1 MTTIAPPVP
10 EAPPSGARYRHYIRF
25 FSSLKALVKRRE
37 LILALAERDLRAR
50 YKQANFGFAWSL
62 ITPIALMVVFSLFL
76 KRVANIDTG
85 VDVTGRSIPYPLFTY
100 IGLLPWT
107 LFSASVSNGGQALIM
122 NVPILKKVACPR
134 EVFPLATVVVATVDM
149 ILATVALAVLFI
161 IYGFVPHGTSY
172 WVPMI
177 LMVQFAFTIGIV
189 LIVSSAMV
197 YVRDLRHALPLFLQ
211 LGLFATPVAYGMETV
226 PPSIREI
233 YGYVNPLAPVIDGYR
248 RTVLL
253 GLPPDWQTFL
263 PAAGSSIAVLVL
275 GYLLFKKLE
284 TGIADVA

>member
-1 MTTIAPPVP
+1 MTTIAPSVP
-10 EAPPSGARYRHYIRF
+10 EAPPSGARYRHRVRLI
-25 FSSLKALVKRRE
+25 SSMKALWSRRE
-37 LILALAERDLRAR
+37 LVLALAERDLRAR

-76 KRVANIDTG
+76 NRVANIDTG
-85 VDVTGRSIPYPLFTY
+85 DVPYPLFTY

-122 NVPILKKVACPR
+122 NVPVLKKVACPR
-134 EVFPLATVVVATVDM
+134 EVFPLATIMVATVDM
-149 ILATVALAVLFI
+149 ILATVALAVLFV
-161 IYGFVPHGTSY
+161 IYGFVPHATSY

-177 LMVQFAFTIGIV
+177 MLVQFAFTIGVV

-211 LGLFATPVAYGMETV
+211 IGLFATPVAYGMETV
-226 PPSIREI
+226 PPEIRSF

-248 RTVLL
+248 QTVLF
-253 GLPPDWQTFL
+253 GNPPDWNTFI
-263 PAAGSSIAVLVL
+263 PAAGSSLALLIL

>member
-1 MTTIAPPVP
+1 MSTIAPPVP
-10 EAPPSGARYRHYIRF
+10 EAPPHGARYRHYIRLP
-25 FSSLKALVKRRE
+25 SSLKALWSRRE
-37 LILALAERDLRAR
+37 LVMALAERDLRAR

-85 VDVTGRSIPYPLFTY
+85 VDSQGRAIPYPLFTY
-100 IGLLPWT
+100 VGLLPWT

-149 ILATVALAVLFI
+149 VLASVALGVLFLV
-161 IYGFVPHGTSY
+161 YGFVPHATSY
-172 WVPMI
+172 WVPLI
-177 LMVQFAFTIGIV
+177 LLVQFAFTIGIV

-197 YVRDLRHALPLFLQ
+197 YIRDLRHALPLVLQ

-226 PPSIREI
+226 PPSIRDF

-253 GLPPDWQTFL
+253 GLPPDWKTFV
-263 PAAGSSIAVLVL
+263 PAIGSALAVLVL